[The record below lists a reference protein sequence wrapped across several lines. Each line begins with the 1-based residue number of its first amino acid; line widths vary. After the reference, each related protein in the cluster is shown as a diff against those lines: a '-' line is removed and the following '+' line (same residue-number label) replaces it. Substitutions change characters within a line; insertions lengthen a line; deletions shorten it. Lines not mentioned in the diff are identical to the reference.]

1 MAKSTPAT
9 LALKAAGVAFALHE
23 YDYDP
28 GGQRVGLQAAEA
40 LGADPGR
47 VLKTLMTEI
56 DGKPVCV
63 ILASDREVA
72 MKKLAA
78 AVGGKSAK
86 MMAPADA
93 ERITGYKVGGVSAFG
108 RKRASPVVVDAGAMA
123 FEKVFV
129 NAGRRGLQAE
139 MAPCDLA
146 AALGAAVAEITG

>member
-9 LALKAAGVAFALHE
+9 LALKAAGVSFEVHE

-28 GGQRVGLQAAEA
+28 GDQRVGLQAAEA

-47 VLKTLMTEI
+47 VLKTLMTEV

-63 ILASDREVA
+63 VLASDREVA

-78 AVGGKSAK
+78 AAGGRSAK
-86 MMAPADA
+86 LMAVADA
-93 ERITGYKVGGVSAFG
+93 ERVTGYKVGGVSAFG
-108 RKRASPVVVDAGAMA
+108 RKRPSPVVVDAGALA
-123 FEKVFV
+123 HGKVFV

-139 MAPCDLA
+139 LKPQDLVE
-146 AALGAAVAEITG
+146 ALGATVAEVTG

>member
-9 LALKAAGVAFALHE
+9 LALKAAGVAFDLHE

-28 GGQRVGLQAAEA
+28 GDQRVGLQAAEA

-47 VLKTLMTEI
+47 VLKTLMTEV

-63 ILASDREVA
+63 VLASDREVA

-78 AVGGKSAK
+78 AVAGKSAK
-86 MMAPADA
+86 MMAVPGA

-108 RKRASPVVVDAGAMA
+108 RKRMSPVVVDAAAMA

-139 MAPCDLA
+139 LSPQDLV
-146 AALGAAVAEITG
+146 AALGATVAEVSG

>member
-9 LALKAAGVAFALHE
+9 LALKAAGVTFALHE

-28 GGQRVGLQAAEA
+28 GDQRVGLQAAEA

-47 VLKTLMTEI
+47 VLKTLMTEV

-63 ILASDREVA
+63 VLASDREVA

-86 MMAPADA
+86 MMLPVDA
-93 ERITGYKVGGVSAFG
+93 ERVTGYKVGGVSAFG
-108 RKRASPVVVDAGAMA
+108 RKRPSPAVVDAGAMA
-123 FEKVFV
+123 HNRVFV

-139 MAPCDLA
+139 LAPQDLV
-146 AALGAAVAEITG
+146 AALSATVAEIT